1 MANKQQN
8 EICSLGSETLRLHS
22 ELRATGEEM
31 QMIPSTGLPIPGNN
45 GTNGPNPKGSPLA
58 DDRPRKGSL
67 GLKDRSMKIGTWN
80 VRTMNRAGKLEN
92 VKEEMRRNKLNILGL
107 SEMRWKGN
115 GDFISEQFRVIY
127 AGGEDGQR
135 GVGIVLDSDAAKR
148 VGEIERFSERM
159 IMVKVQAEPVNM
171 VVIQLYMPTSDH
183 KDEEVELMYE
193 KLEEILATLKGT
205 DYVVI
210 MGDWNAVV
218 GEGRDEKEVGSFGL
232 GQRNE
237 RGERLVEFCKKNKFV
252 ATNTWFKQEKRR
264 RYTWKKPGDTERY
277 QLDYILVRQRYRN
290 SVKGS
295 WSYPGADIDSDHN
308 LVAMSINVKLKK
320 ITKGKRRQKWDL
332 CKLKANEEAF
342 RTEVEGSVTCEEGGT
357 TEERWKKLKRTVME
371 SAVKHVGFERSKI
384 AKKPWVT
391 QEMLESMEARRK
403 WKNKNTEEGKKNY
416 RKLNNELQRETEK
429 AKQKWWEN
437 ECKELEELD
446 SRGRSDLVY
455 AKVKQLTWKD
465 KSAGRS
471 TAIKDLDGNLLTE
484 PEEVRKRWKDY
495 VESLYDKE
503 GKPKPEEMQL
513 ECEDNIGED
522 FKGPEVLESEILAAI
537 KEMKNKKAVGVD
549 EIPAEFWKVIGE
561 KGIRELVSLCKEM
574 YQKGVWPEDF
584 TRVVIIP
591 LPKKENAVD
600 CGDHRTISLISHA
613 SKIMLKILTKRIEA
627 KVRDFIGRNQFGF
640 RREVGT
646 RDAIGVMRMLC
657 ERSLENG
664 NDVYICFVDF
674 EKAFDRVDWI
684 RMLKILKDLGV
695 DWRDRRMINE
705 LYMKQEAVVRVADGE
720 SEPGVIGRG
729 VRQGCPL
736 SPLLFSIYVEM
747 MMIEAFEDSKEG
759 IRVGGE
765 LVRDV
770 RFADDQG
777 MVESTE
783 IGLQMVMNKLKDTA
797 QRYNM
802 KINVA
807 KTKAMVVSKK
817 GGSTVTIM
825 VDGKRIEQVK
835 KFKYLGATLTEDGKC
850 LEDVKGRIAAAK
862 NAFNNRKELLTKR
875 MSKAVKKRIIKSLI
889 WSVALYG
896 CETWTLREEEIGK
909 LNAFEMWTWRRMER
923 VSWKDKKTNEEVLR
937 EVGEDKKL
945 VEMIVRRKKNWI
957 GHILRG
963 NGLLKQVIE
972 GRMEGKRARGR
983 PRKGMIDDLKEG
995 SYVHMK
1001 RRAEDRQKWR
1011 VWMPRTCSDA
1021 EN

>member
-1 MANKQQN
+1 
-8 EICSLGSETLRLHS
+8 
-22 ELRATGEEM
+22 
-31 QMIPSTGLPIPGNN
+31 
-45 GTNGPNPKGSPLA
+45 
-58 DDRPRKGSL
+58 
-67 GLKDRSMKIGTWN
+67 
-80 VRTMNRAGKLEN
+80 
-92 VKEEMRRNKLNILGL
+92 
-107 SEMRWKGN
+107 
-115 GDFISEQFRVIY
+115 
-127 AGGEDGQR
+127 
-135 GVGIVLDSDAAKR
+135 LDSDAAKR
-148 VGEIERFSERM
+148 VVEIERYNDRM
-159 IMVKVQAEPVNM
+159 IMVKVQAAPVNM
-171 VVIQLYMPTSDH
+171 ILIQIYMPTTDH
-183 KDEEVELMYE
+183 EDEEVEMMYE
-193 KLEEILATLKGT
+193 KLEEMLTKQKGS

-218 GEGRDEKEVGSFGL
+218 GEGRDEREVGSFGL

-237 RGERLVEFCKKNKFV
+237 RGDRLVEFCKKNKFV

-264 RYTWKKPGDTERY
+264 RYTWKKPGDTTRY
-277 QLDYILVRQRYRN
+277 QIDYILVRQRYRN

-308 LVAMSINVKLKK
+308 LVAMSLNVKLKK
-320 ITKGKRRQKWDL
+320 ITKERRRQKWDM
-332 CKLKANEEAF
+332 CKLKANEDAF
-342 RTEVEGSVTCEEGGT
+342 RTGVEDSVTCEEGGK
-357 TEERWKKLKRTVME
+357 TEGRWKKLKETVIE
-371 SAVKHVGFERSKI
+371 SAVRHVGFERSKK

-391 QEMLESMEARRK
+391 ADMMEAMEERRK
-403 WKNKNTEEGKKNY
+403 WKNKHTEEGKTNY
-416 RKLNNELQRETEK
+416 RKLNNELQRKTEK
-429 AKQKWWEN
+429 AKQTWWEN
-437 ECKELEELD
+437 ECKALEELD

-455 AKVKQLTWKD
+455 TKVKQLTGKD
-465 KSAGRS
+465 KSTSRS
-471 TAIKDLDGNLLTE
+471 AAIKDLDGNLLTE

-495 VESLYDKE
+495 VEILYDKE
-503 GKPKPEEMQL
+503 GKPKPEDMQL
-513 ECEDNIGED
+513 EGEDNVPED
-522 FKGPEVLESEILAAI
+522 FKGPEVMESEILAAI

-549 EIPAEFWKVIGE
+549 EIPAEFWKVLGE
-561 KGIRELVSLCKEM
+561 KGTRELVSLCKEM
-574 YQKGVWPEDF
+574 YQKGIWPEDF
-584 TRVVIIP
+584 TRVVMIP
-591 LPKKENAVD
+591 LPKKANAVE

-613 SKIMLKILTKRIEA
+613 SKIMLRILTKRIEA
-627 KVRDFIGRNQFGF
+627 KARDFIGRNQFGF

-695 DWRDRRMINE
+695 DWRDRRMISE
-705 LYMKQEAVVRVADGE
+705 LYMKQEAVIRVLDGE

-736 SPLLFSIYVEM
+736 SPLLFSIYAEG

-770 RFADDQG
+770 KFADDQG

-783 IGLQMVMNKLKDTA
+783 IGLQTVMNRLNATA

-807 KTKAMVVSKK
+807 KTKTMVVSKN
-817 GGSTVTIM
+817 GGITVKIM
-825 VDGKRIEQVK
+825 VGGQMIEQVK
-835 KFKYLGATLTEDGKC
+835 RFKYLGATLTEDGKC
-850 LEDVKGRIAAAK
+850 LADVKIRIAAAK
-862 NAFNNRKELLTKR
+862 DAFNKRRELLTKR
-875 MSKAVKKRIIKSLI
+875 MRKEVKKRIIKSLI
-889 WSVALYG
+889 WPVALYG
-896 CETWTLREEEIGK
+896 CETWTLRAEEIGK

-923 VSWKDKKTNEEVLR
+923 VSWKDKKSNEEVLKD
-937 EVGEDKKL
+937 VGEDRKL
-945 VEMIVRRKKNWI
+945 VELIVRRKKNWI
-957 GHILRG
+957 GHIVRG

-972 GRMEGKRARGR
+972 GRMEGKRPRGR
-983 PRKGMIDDLKEG
+983 PRMGMIDDLKEG
-995 SYVHMK
+995 SYVAMK